1 MRRKKFS
8 ITNEECWNATGC
20 TGISNSFP
28 THFFGV
34 FYILLMAI
42 VYALLH
48 EFFLSVLIS
57 WNNTC
62 LNLELGRS
70 HQRFKHSYAPYTCDI
85 WHIYLYPLHNI
96 IEVLSQKM
104 KKHIIEFL
112 RVVKMI
118 TDKTTT
124 TKIWAT
130 TKSKFICLSKYI
142 LSAYISSSNIT

>member
-1 MRRKKFS
+1 MR
-8 ITNEECWNATGC
+8 NAEMQQAVLELV
-20 TGISNSFP
+20 IAFQP
-28 THFFGV
+28 TLSVCFI
-34 FYILLMAI
+34 YYWWQLCMLYSMS
-42 VYALLH
+42 
-48 EFFLSVLIS
+48 FFLSVLIS

-70 HQRFKHSYAPYTCDI
+70 HQRFKHSYTPYTCDI

-118 TDKTTT
+118 TNKTTT

>member
-1 MRRKKFS
+1 MR
-8 ITNEECWNATGC
+8 NAEMQQAVLELV
-20 TGISNSFP
+20 IAFQP
-28 THFFGV
+28 TLSV
-34 FYILLMAI
+34 CIIYYWWQLCMLYSMS
-42 VYALLH
+42 
-48 EFFLSVLIS
+48 FFLSVLIS

-118 TDKTTT
+118 TNKTTT